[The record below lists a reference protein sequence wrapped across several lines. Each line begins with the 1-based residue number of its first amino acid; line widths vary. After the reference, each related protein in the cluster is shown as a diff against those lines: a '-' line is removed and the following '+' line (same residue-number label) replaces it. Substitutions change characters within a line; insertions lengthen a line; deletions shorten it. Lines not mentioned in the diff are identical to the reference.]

1 MAPEDENSRALVATF
16 TLSSEQD
23 IHLRV
28 SIVVS
33 RNHTGD
39 DGVTEEKEDRQ
50 SKQSTSGHHEKY
62 PSTPLKSQRQDTG
75 GNHVRSAIT
84 GGGSDD
90 QYTYLGKTSFVILPL
105 GLKYGL
111 FESAKNINT
120 SDSETK
126 VEDYLIN
133 CTVI

>member
-39 DGVTEEKEDRQ
+39 DGVTEVKEDRQ
-50 SKQSTSGHHEKY
+50 SK
-62 PSTPLKSQRQDTG
+62 
-75 GNHVRSAIT
+75 
-84 GGGSDD
+84 
-90 QYTYLGKTSFVILPL
+90 
-105 GLKYGL
+105 
-111 FESAKNINT
+111 
-120 SDSETK
+120 
-126 VEDYLIN
+126 
-133 CTVI
+133 